1 MICIKDMLKITVIE
15 MKQMLTKLSPFYKV
29 TIKNVDS
36 IIILLVFSNL
46 LFTNYN
52 SIGNALKLYIVLY
65 NKNFVFKII

>member
-29 TIKNVDS
+29 TIKNVDP

-52 SIGNALKLYIVLY
+52 SIGNALTLYS
-65 NKNFVFKII
+65 FV